1 MYCARAGKPEKIV
14 DKIVAG
20 RLDKYYG
27 EVCLA
32 EQAFIMDS
40 DHKVCLLVS

>member
-1 MYCARAGKPEKIV
+1 M